1 MSLTAN
7 DWKDRSHI
15 DCLKGL
21 DIQNWPQLFPI
32 NNTAIKH
39 VSMLRDVCV
48 KFKFDSLLPFHQQ
61 VMNSGQSEFLL

>member
-21 DIQNWPQLFPI
+21 DIQNWPQLI
-32 NNTAIKH
+32 SVNNTAIKH
-39 VSMLRDVCV
+39 VSMLRDVRV
-48 KFKFDSLLPFHQQ
+48 KFDSLLPFHQQ
-61 VMNSGQSEFLL
+61 VMNSGQSAFLL